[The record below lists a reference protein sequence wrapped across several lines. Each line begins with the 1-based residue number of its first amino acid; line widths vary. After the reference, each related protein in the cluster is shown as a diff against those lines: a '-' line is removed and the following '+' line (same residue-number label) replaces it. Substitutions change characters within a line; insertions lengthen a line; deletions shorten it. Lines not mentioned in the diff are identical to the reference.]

1 MSETTPVS
9 RPHRRIFS
17 LLGETVT
24 ILGPLGVLG
33 LWLFQQ
39 TAVEQRGNELRGL
52 SSAHAVFQTYQSHN
66 ALFNA
71 VNKTIGQNDEATAE
85 IRRFQMYNYELGLSA

>member
-1 MSETTPVS
+1 MSETTPAS

-39 TAVEQRGNELRGL
+39 TSVEQRANELRSL
-52 SSAHAVFQTYQSHN
+52 SAAHGGFQTYQSHN

-71 VNKTIGQNDEATAE
+71 VNKTIGQNEDASAE
-85 IRRFQMYNYELGLSA
+85 IKRFQVYNYELGL